1 VRRGDWKRRYRQK
14 NERKEDV
21 MHCRLSELAN
31 DDSKDQ
37 ENQNSNDG
45 NGDYFIRSHSSQD

>member
-1 VRRGDWKRRYRQK
+1 
-14 NERKEDV
+14 